1 MVDSQL
7 SLPSEQMEALLVH
20 HPDAGL
26 HLQLAETLLSQTT
39 PLSIGRQ
46 AGAHLLID
54 EASVSRRHAVINY
67 INRQYMVQDLGST
80 NGTFV
85 NNERVELARPYIIRP
100 NDTLRIGNIV
110 TFRFLLRSFSLK
122 SQTSKT
128 SNRSSALQPDETS
141 ASQKQI
147 ARDRPV
153 LNHDGTLS
161 SPGIEQ
167 LVPASVVATFKEV
180 PALIILP
187 PSSGGANSTPPWV
200 YLLKP
205 SKLITI
211 GRERGNV
218 IELGD
223 PIVSR
228 RHAELFLAAS
238 GCYIRD
244 LGSSNGIIINRV
256 RIARPSRLS
265 HGDRIK
271 LGETILFFIDL
282 QAGHEQTEKNP
293 APDLSVDYNEQKI
306 LSLYNG
312 AVRTSLAPHSA
323 LGANTSYIVSTHN
336 GAIHTPSE
344 TYSVSKAS
352 YNVAPQ
358 NSLTRRITAIK
369 ANERRAGIVIC
380 SHCGVANAQVARFC
394 ASCSAVLTA

>member
-1 MVDSQL
+1 MIDSQL
-7 SLPSEQMEALLVH
+7 SLPSEQMEASLVH
-20 HPDAGL
+20 YPDAGL
-26 HLQLAETLLSQTT
+26 HLQLAETPLSQTT

-54 EASVSRRHAVINY
+54 EASVSRRHTVISY
-67 INRQYMVQDLGST
+67 INKQYMVQELGST

-100 NDTLRIGNIV
+100 NDILRIGNIV
-110 TFRFLLRSFSLK
+110 TFRFLLRSSSLE
-122 SQTSKT
+122 SQTSRA
-128 SNRSSALQPDETS
+128 SHRSSALQLDATS
-141 ASQKQI
+141 IPQKQI
-147 ARDRPV
+147 AQDRPV

-167 LVPASVVATFKEV
+167 PVPASVVATFKEA

-187 PSSGGANSTPPWV
+187 SSLGGANSTPPWV

-205 SKLITI
+205 SRLITI

-228 RHAELFLAAS
+228 RHAELFLAAN

-256 RIARPSRLS
+256 RIARPSQLS
-265 HGDRIK
+265 HGDCIK

-293 APDLSVDYNEQKI
+293 APALSVDYNEQKI

-312 AVRTSLAPHSA
+312 AVRTPLALRSA
-323 LGANTSYIVSTHN
+323 LMANTPHIAPIHN
-336 GAIHTPSE
+336 RAIHTLSE

-352 YNVAPQ
+352 YN
-358 NSLTRRITAIK
+358 S
-369 ANERRAGIVIC
+369 
-380 SHCGVANAQVARFC
+380 
-394 ASCSAVLTA
+394 ASQIHLPEG

>member
-1 MVDSQL
+1 
-7 SLPSEQMEALLVH
+7 MEALLVH

-26 HLQLAETLLSQTT
+26 HLQLAETPLSQTT

-54 EASVSRRHAVINY
+54 EASVSRRHAVISY
-67 INRQYMVQDLGST
+67 INKQYMVQELGST

-100 NDTLRIGNIV
+100 NDILRIGNIV
-110 TFRFLLRSFSLK
+110 TFKFLLRSSNLK
-122 SQTSKT
+122 NQTSRA
-128 SNRSSALQPDETS
+128 SHRSSALQPDEIS
-141 ASQKQI
+141 IPMKQI
-147 ARDRPV
+147 AQDQPV

-167 LVPASVVATFKEV
+167 PVPASVVATFKEV

-187 PSSGGANSTPPWV
+187 ASSGGANSTPPWV

-205 SKLITI
+205 SRLITI

-256 RIARPSRLS
+256 RIARPSQLS

-293 APDLSVDYNEQKI
+293 APALSVDYNDQKI
-306 LSLYNG
+306 LSLYNR
-312 AVRTSLAPHSA
+312 VVHTPPAPHSA
-323 LGANTSYIVSTHN
+323 LVANTSYIAATHN
-336 GAIHTPSE
+336 RVVQTPLE
-344 TYSVSKAS
+344 MHSVSKAIS
-352 YNVAPQ
+352 HLAEIYNGTAH
-358 NSLTRRITAIK
+358 NSLTRRIPAIK
-369 ANERRAGIVIC
+369 ASERKGGGVIC
-380 SHCGVANAQVARFC
+380 SRCGVANTQVSRFC
-394 ASCSAVLTA
+394 ASCSTMLNV